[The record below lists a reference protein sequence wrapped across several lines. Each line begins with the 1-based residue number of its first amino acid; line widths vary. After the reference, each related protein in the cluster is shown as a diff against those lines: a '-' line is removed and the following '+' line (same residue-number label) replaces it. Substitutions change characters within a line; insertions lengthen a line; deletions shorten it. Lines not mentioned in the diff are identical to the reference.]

1 MASENMDIDGYP
13 MKTLSSKTTE
23 VQYQDPESRG
33 ESKTYRDEVE
43 LAHFGKR
50 QQLKVG
56 HPHNPGRDQNL
67 ETISLMVSCEYR
79 VQVART
85 DFDVDGHPS
94 AFASG
99 LNNGGASGLLY
110 GYLLA
115 WAGTA
120 LQVLILAE
128 LGSMIPLSGGHYNW
142 YATIRDVVQA
152 PAHGSYLTGWIS
164 VIAWQAAMAS
174 GAFLAGTIIQGLLV
188 LNYPSY
194 EPQRWHGTLL
204 FYAIAT
210 FGLFVNTYLVRL
222 LPRIESSFLV
232 IHILGFFGILIPL
245 VYLAPHG
252 TPKDVFATFNN
263 GGGWSSTGLSF
274 FVGLTTSLYSF
285 IGIDAATH
293 MAEEIE
299 NATTI
304 IPHSMIASLVV
315 NGCLGL
321 GMLIGILFC
330 LGDLDSA
337 LVTPTG
343 FPFIEIFT
351 QATYSKSG
359 GTLMS
364 SLIIA
369 AIIFGVIGCLAT
381 SSRMTWAFA
390 RERGLP
396 GSAHLARIDTRTA
409 LPLWS
414 IGLTVTVNLMLA
426 LINIGSS
433 TAFNAFTSLV
443 VASFHSSFLVSAS
456 VLLHKRLTTPAAAMR
471 WGPFRLGRLGIPINA
486 LAIAYGLVAVFF
498 SFWPPSAV
506 VTAVTMN
513 WSIAV
518 YGGVLLFSIFFWFLH
533 GRKVYTGP
541 VIEVHTE

>member
-1 MASENMDIDGYP
+1 MAAMSSDVDSYP
-13 MKTLSSKTTE
+13 MKTVPSMVTAL
-23 VQYQDPESRG
+23 QYQDPESRAD
-33 ESKTYRDEVE
+33 SKTIRDEIE

-50 QQLKVG
+50 QQLKRCFGLVSITG
-56 HPHNPGRDQNL
+56 L
-67 ETISLMVSCEYR
+67 TCTLMGTWEGLFV
-79 VQVART
+79 
-85 DFDVDGHPS
+85 
-94 AFASG
+94 AFAAG

-115 WAGTA
+115 WSGTA
-120 LQVLILAE
+120 LQVLIMAE

-142 YATIRDVVQA
+142 VAILS
-152 PAHGSYLTGWIS
+152 PPSCSKFLSYLTGWIS

-194 EPQRWHGTLL
+194 EFHRWHGTLL
-204 FYAIAT
+204 FYAIAA
-210 FGLFVNTYLVRL
+210 FGLLVNTYLVRL

-232 IHILGFFGILIPL
+232 VHILGFFGILVPL

-252 TPKDVFATFNN
+252 SVKDVFATFNN

-285 IGIDAATH
+285 IGIDAASH

-315 NGCLGL
+315 NGSLGA
-321 GMLIGILFC
+321 GMLIAILFS

-351 QATYSKSG
+351 QATFSKAG

-396 GSAHLARIDTRTA
+396 GSAHLARIDPHTS
-409 LPLWS
+409 LPMWS
-414 IGLTVTVNLMLA
+414 IGLTMVVNMLLA

-443 VASFHSSFLVSAS
+443 VAAFHSSFLVSAS
-456 VLLHKRLTTPAAAMR
+456 VLLLKRLTAPAGAMR
-471 WGPFRLGRLGIPINA
+471 WGPFHLGRLGVPINV
-486 LAIAYGLVAVFF
+486 LSIAYGLVAVFF
-498 SFWPPSAV
+498 SFWPPSAT
-506 VTAVTMN
+506 VTAITMN

-541 VIEVHTE
+541 VVEINTD